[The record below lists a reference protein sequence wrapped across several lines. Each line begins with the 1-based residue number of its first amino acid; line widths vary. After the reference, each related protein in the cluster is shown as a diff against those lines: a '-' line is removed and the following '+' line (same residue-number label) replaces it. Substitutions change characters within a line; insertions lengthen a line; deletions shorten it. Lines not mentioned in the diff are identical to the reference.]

1 MPSKDAVDLP
11 PGWVWEDVW
20 EVDLSRAVDED
31 GWEYCVE
38 ATMGGYGPVEKRYHL
53 CRRRR
58 WVRTRKLVEDAKQ
71 KKHKVRGVT
80 RPDKAIDGCGHKRIL
95 ILCKFLALGR
105 LIQSNGYWLV
115 A

>member
-1 MPSKDAVDLP
+1 MPSKDAVNLP

-71 KKHKVRGVT
+71 KKHKVSGV
-80 RPDKAIDGCGHKRIL
+80 RQPDTAFNGVKSRIL

-105 LIQSNGYWLV
+105 LIQSNGYSLV

>member
-1 MPSKDAVDLP
+1 MAPKDSVDLP

-20 EVDLSRAVDED
+20 QIDLSRAVDEE

-38 ATMGGYGPVEKRYHL
+38 STMGGYGPVEKRYHL

-71 KKHKVRGVT
+71 KKHKVR
-80 RPDKAIDGCGHKRIL
+80 
-95 ILCKFLALGR
+95 ALR
-105 LIQSNGYWLV
+105 LKSEKKNLEYRKVLYTCV
-115 A
+115 

>member
-1 MPSKDAVDLP
+1 MAPKDSVDLP

-20 EVDLSRAVDED
+20 QIDLSRAVDEE

-71 KKHKVRGVT
+71 KKHKVKALRLKSEKKKFRISKSVIYMCINLFRKT
-80 RPDKAIDGCGHKRIL
+80 RVQHL
-95 ILCKFLALGR
+95 VSLG
-105 LIQSNGYWLV
+105 
-115 A
+115 